1 MGGSKY
7 LERMARAAIV
17 RPDKAPRSKDTG
29 TKYPAERQ
37 RGMAEREQASPHDPL
52 PDERRRSEVL
62 RTTLQCKVMT
72 CFRFPSESFLPCER
86 RLAALQPAT
95 GRVERR

>member
-62 RTTLQCKVMT
+62 RTTLWGM
-72 CFRFPSESFLPCER
+72 
-86 RLAALQPAT
+86 
-95 GRVERR
+95 